1 MKKYITLDKLKQKN
15 LSDILLYIMN
25 NGETTR
31 RKIQSDTGFSWGTIS
46 NSVAYLIEKGYVQ
59 ESVCNGITKGA
70 GRKTSVLI
78 PRGDKIVGLGIDV
91 NRAGIETVIIGFDG
105 NIIFKQLFSFN
116 ANSQKELINLI
127 ENIIDELI
135 SICKD
140 KYLIKSIGLSFQGE
154 IDGENGISYIFPTI
168 NDWQPVNVKERLFNK
183 YQIPIFFEHDPKCML
198 YSLKSTCNIDNA
210 LLIRADEGI
219 GLAVMQEGKIM
230 DDKKRLELGHTIF
243 LSNGQVDKTKNLEYF
258 ASAQGIVNATKKSIN
273 DIKKDEQNYG
283 TAIENATKYL
293 SLAVY
298 NLCVLF
304 RPEKIYLT
312 GFLFSIKSYE
322 QSFNKQ
328 LKKLLDEE
336 IQIVTDLNLCAAYG
350 VAIHSLKHNIKA
362 NV

>member
-31 RKIQSDTGFSWGTIS
+31 RKMQADTGFSWGTIS

-59 ESVCNGITKGA
+59 ESVCKDETKGA

-91 NRAGIETVIIGFDG
+91 NRAGIDTVIIGFDG
-105 NIIFKQLFSFN
+105 KIIFKQLFSFD

-127 ENIIDELI
+127 ENVIDKLI
-135 SICKD
+135 SICKE
-140 KYLIKSIGLSFQGE
+140 KYLLKSIGLSFQGE
-154 IDGENGISYIFPTI
+154 IDGENGISYTFPTI
-168 NDWQPVNVKERLFNK
+168 NDWQPFNVKEHFFNK
-183 YQIPIFFEHDPKCML
+183 YQIPIYFEHDPKCML
-198 YSLKSTCNIDNA
+198 YSLKNTCKADDA
-210 LLIRADEGI
+210 LLVRADEGI
-219 GLAVMQEGKIM
+219 GLAVMQNGKIM
-230 DDKKRLELGHTIF
+230 DDKKRLELGHMLF

-258 ASAQGIVNATKKSIN
+258 ASAQGIVNATRKSIN
-273 DIKKDEQNYG
+273 DIKEDEQNYLP
-283 TAIENATKYL
+283 AIENATKYL

-298 NLCVLF
+298 NLYVLF

-312 GFLFSIKSYE
+312 GFLFSIECYEKS
-322 QSFNKQ
+322 FKKQ
-328 LKKLLDEE
+328 LKKLIDEE

-350 VAIHSLKHNIKA
+350 VAIHSLKYNIKA
-362 NV
+362 NI

>member
-15 LSDILLYIMN
+15 FSDILLYIMN

-31 RKIQSDTGFSWGTIS
+31 RKIQADTGFSWGTIS

-59 ESVCNGITKGA
+59 ESVCNDETKGA

-105 NIIFKQLFSFN
+105 NIIFKQLFSFS

-198 YSLKSTCNIDNA
+198 YSLKSTCNIENA

-230 DDKKRLELGHTIF
+230 DDKKRLELGHMLF
-243 LSNGQVDKTKNLEYF
+243 LSNGQIDKTKNLEYF
-258 ASAQGIVNATKKSIN
+258 ASIQGIVNATKKSIN
-273 DIKKDEQNYG
+273 DIKQDEQNFLSE
-283 TAIENATKYL
+283 IEKATKYL

-298 NLCVLF
+298 NLYVLF

-322 QSFNKQ
+322 ELFKKQ
-328 LKKLLDEE
+328 LKKLVDKE
-336 IQIVTDLNLCAAYG
+336 IEIVTDLNLCAAYG
-350 VAIHSLKHNIKA
+350 VAIHALKHNIKV